1 MEPPE
6 LEQIARELLDLL
18 DQQVVAIVGRN
29 YNEFTHDEVD
39 AYESRKRRILDLRS
53 RFGQILKSK

>member
-18 DQQVVAIVGRN
+18 DQQVVAIAGRN
-29 YNEFTHDEVD
+29 YNEFTKEEVA

-53 RFGQILKSK
+53 RFGEILKPK

>member
-29 YNEFTHDEVD
+29 YNEFTKEEVA
-39 AYESRKRRILDLRS
+39 AYESRKRRILELHAHFR
-53 RFGQILKSK
+53 QLLKSK

>member
-6 LEQIARELLDLL
+6 LEQIARELLALL

-29 YNEFTHDEVD
+29 YNEFTREEIA
-39 AYESRKRRILDLRS
+39 AYESRKRRIFDLRS